1 MVKLLD
7 TYDLPKLNQQD
18 INHLNTSIISYEI
31 EAAIVSQNNRRS
43 ESDRSLAEFYQ
54 TFKEEVMPAYLKFFH
69 VIEREGTLPKSFY
82 ESSIILIPKLEKYTT
97 KQQKQNEQIIVGF
110 L

>member
-54 TFKEEVMPAYLKFFH
+54 TFKEEVMPTHLKLFH
-69 VIEREGTLPKSFY
+69 EIEREGTLPKSFY